1 MGQVLHGSATT
12 TEAVRRAI
20 QNSQASLRVLAERH
34 GINSYEYI
42 CKIFTS
48 ERQRFRLDPLHQMPG
63 LNISPPLIKCSDRRF
78 TAYIKPP
85 PKPAEP
91 T

>member
-63 LNISPPLIKCSDRRF
+63 LNISPPPNQVQRSKIYGLHK
-78 TAYIKPP
+78 TATK
-85 PKPAEP
+85 AG
-91 T
+91 